1 MRVSGW
7 VGSGNPDVMA
17 NRRVQGGGDPAQ
29 GPPRDVLRS
38 IPTDTD
44 VESFPDVPPAN
55 RPGGDGQRGGHDVDL
70 DAFADRLGLGRDDTD
85 EAEGPSTTDAG
96 RSARSAPDTVTAAL
110 TRSATGAA
118 GRALGAASGLLHG
131 VARLMGSTS
140 HRLDLIAD
148 RIDRR

>member
-1 MRVSGW
+1 
-7 VGSGNPDVMA
+7 MA

-38 IPTDTD
+38 VPTDTD

-85 EAEGPSTTDAG
+85 GAEGRSTTDAG
-96 RSARSAPDTVTAAL
+96 RSARSAADTVTAAV
-110 TRSATGAA
+110 TRSATG
-118 GRALGAASGLLHG
+118 ALGAASGLLRG
-131 VARLMGSTS
+131 VARAMGSTS
-140 HRLDLIAD
+140 HGLERIAD
-148 RIDRR
+148 RLDVRRPSSS